1 MTRPP
6 AFADRLLER
15 LVPGQDHD
23 ALLGDLREERE
34 RGRSVLW
41 FGLQILAAIL
51 IGSWKAVRANKG
63 AALGAIAA
71 GFGFQIAFGNGLLLA
86 RIAARQTGYPPSW
99 MVDELLRISSDM
111 FLGWSLVRL
120 YRSHGIALLLAFRAA
135 MLGVLLLIVLWYAG
149 LFGVRTDS
157 TFLMLAQQVRG
168 THLPGFFFQSI
179 VMLAGGYLATRRP
192 EST

>member
-1 MTRPP
+1 MTRPS

-41 FGLQILAAIL
+41 FGLQILAAIAV
-51 IGSWKAVRANKG
+51 GSSKVVRANRG
-63 AALGAIAA
+63 VALGAIAT

-86 RIAARQTGYPPSW
+86 RITARQAGYPTTW
-99 MVDELLRISSDM
+99 MVDELLQITSDM
-111 FLGWSLVRL
+111 FLGWSLVSL
-120 YRSHGIALLLAFRAA
+120 YRSYGITMLLAFRPA
-135 MLGVLLLIVLWYAG
+135 MLGVLLLIVLWYTG
-149 LFGVRTDS
+149 LFVVRTDI
-157 TFLMLAQQVRG
+157 TFLMLALKFRSV
-168 THLPGFFFQSI
+168 HLSRFLFQSI

-192 EST
+192 ECG